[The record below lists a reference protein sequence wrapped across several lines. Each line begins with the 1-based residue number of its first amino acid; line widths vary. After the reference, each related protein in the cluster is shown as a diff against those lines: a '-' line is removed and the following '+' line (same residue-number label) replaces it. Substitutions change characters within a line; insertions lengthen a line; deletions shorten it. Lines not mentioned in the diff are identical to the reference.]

1 MATILKFDREYTTE
15 AKAAQDIPLPGI
27 DGCVCSRNRPAAT
40 GSRSRSPD
48 RPGTSSSYCTGA
60 CRCARSVWCS
70 AMKTGRGMRAHD
82 MSITPFP
89 EHEAILRPWLLET
102 FGDKKF
108 LLRYDASGP
117 HVIYHIKGVTPDG
130 DRVDLRLTLIDADE
144 PDEPAW
150 LTI

>member
-1 MATILKFDREYTTE
+1 MAR
-15 AKAAQDIPLPGI
+15 PL
-27 DGCVCSRNRPAAT
+27 
-40 GSRSRSPD
+40 
-48 RPGTSSSYCTGA
+48 
-60 CRCARSVWCS
+60 
-70 AMKTGRGMRAHD
+70 HD

-108 LLRYDASGP
+108 LFRYDASGP
-117 HVIYHIKGVTPDG
+117 PPIYHIKGVTPDG